1 MLDFDNPLGFD
12 LFQQIVEWINIS
24 MLDYRK
30 GRHFLENN
38 ALLMQHGSDKE
49 LERLIVAQVE
59 ERIEMKRQMQ
69 YLQALLRSARQHGG
83 TAQAIREAYVNTY
96 GGFVLD
102 LPVWLEEAEEARSFL
117 VHLRRP
123 ERTTRQH
130 AILLQENIKR
140 ARQDKEVAP
149 EVAAELQ
156 NELGYTLLQGPHPLS
171 QREYMQTLEQAINAH
186 EAALRIY
193 TFERYPFQYARTH
206 TLLGLACKHYGVASE
221 QNAWIERAI
230 AHFTDALRV
239 YDRRAF
245 PEQWAMLQTHLGC
258 AYLQRGQDKS
268 RDNLEYAI
276 VCHKRALE
284 IVQQE
289 TFPTVWAT
297 AQINLGD
304 AYRQRMVGDHADNLK
319 DAIQCYLNALQVFM
333 QKDFPRE
340 WTTINTRLAFLFQH
354 ARAEEID
361 VSENMNLR
369 CSIVCYE
376 AALANY
382 SPDAFPVERAA
393 TQVSLGNVHRLR
405 TDTPQRE
412 NLEQA
417 REYYLAA
424 LQVFTTEA
432 FPHKY
437 QQTLRNL
444 NETEQ
449 LLGELNG

>member
-12 LFQQIVEWINIS
+12 LFQQVVEWINIS

-49 LERLIVAQVE
+49 LGRLIVAQVE

-69 YLQALLRSARQHGG
+69 YLQALLRNARQRGG
-83 TAQAIREAYVNTY
+83 TALAIREAYVNTY

-117 VHLRRP
+117 VRLRRP
-123 ERTTRQH
+123 ERTTRRN
-130 AILLQENIKR
+130 ALLLQETIER
-140 ARQDKEVAP
+140 ARQDKKVAP
-149 EVAAELQ
+149 EVVAELQ
-156 NELGYTLLQGPHPLS
+156 NELGYTLLQGPHPRS
-171 QREYMQTLEQAINAH
+171 QAEYVQMLERAIHCHA
-186 EAALRIY
+186 AALHTY
-193 TFERYPFQYARTH
+193 TFEQYPFQYARTH
-206 TLLGLACKHYGVASE
+206 IQLGLACQHYGVASGQKE
-221 QNAWIERAI
+221 WTERAI
-230 AHFTDALRV
+230 ARFKDALWV
-239 YDRRAF
+239 YDRQTF

-258 AYLQRGQDKS
+258 AYLQRGQGTL

-276 VCHKRALE
+276 TCHKRA
-284 IVQQE
+284 IDTVQQE

-304 AYRQRMVGDHADNLK
+304 AYRQRTVGNHADNLK

-333 QKDFPRE
+333 QKSFPRE
-340 WTTINTRLAFLFQH
+340 WATITTRLAFLFQH

-361 VSENMNLR
+361 MSENMHLR

-376 AALANY
+376 EVLTVY

-405 TDTPQRE
+405 TDTEQRE

-417 REYYLAA
+417 RKYYLEA
-424 LQVFTTEA
+424 LQVFTEQA
-432 FPHKY
+432 FPREY
-437 QQTLRNL
+437 QQTLHNL

-449 LLGELNG
+449 LLNELEM